1 MFYNWV
7 MNKER
12 RMPMNTRKVLSA
24 VTASAVLTG
33 ALSGCALLGGK
44 DKAAVTDTVTGYID
58 FIMAGKYNKSAKL
71 VEDEEDYFA
80 NEGIDEVTAGILDAV
95 WDSAEYEIGEVEVE
109 KDHAAAEAV
118 FSLPDLQEIA
128 DDGLTYDDFIAAIED
143 IDEVTEETFS
153 FDLTKDGDEWLIE
166 GDSTED
172 FYDFLTGYIG
182 DIEFA
187 GLSEATAVS
196 AVDEFISYLAGGD
209 LDSALLLGGEDP
221 SSLVYSPDILAAL
234 GENYGSLGDC
244 IQSYFSQLTYES
256 EVTASD
262 DESITVTVT
271 GTAPDPAEILEER
284 FNDPAVMT
292 PIMADFYYN
301 LVNDSD
307 DQSFISS
314 IAELYEIVNEAVNE
328 AEPGPYTGTFVVSE
342 NDDGTLR
349 VIPQP
354 DVMQVIETGNV
365 GFDNEE
371 ITQAAF
377 ELLLEQGRITQA
389 QYNEYMGYDDGDRV
403 PDTGYNYAVNPLETG
418 DDFYTANLY
427 LSSGSIQFVVV
438 TWDYYGPGD
447 TFEYEL
453 TGPDGS
459 TISST
464 YEISGSS
471 EDHIYIDYPCEDDPS
486 GTYELRIYDEGSS
499 TSVLAV
505 IDYIIVNNDGSVTP
519 DQLPLTGDSGE
530 FVEFSSD
537 CYSFVFND
545 SEGNNIYPQDGDEFD
560 EASINFTVRTWDYYA
575 DGETMDCAIFRDG
588 ELVGNLSEEADPS
601 ATDTFYF
608 NYAPSNLQDGDY
620 AFVLFD
626 VNADSVYGIAYATVG
641 N

>member
-1 MFYNWV
+1 
-7 MNKER
+7 
-12 RMPMNTRKVLSA
+12 MNTRKVLSI

-95 WDSAEYEIGEVEVE
+95 WDAASYEIGEVEV
-109 KDHAAAEAV
+109 KNDSAAAEAV
-118 FSLPDLQEIA
+118 FSLPDLQGIA

-221 SSLVYSPDILAAL
+221 SSLGYSQDILAAL

-244 IQSYFSQLTYES
+244 IQSYFSQLAYES

-284 FNDPAVMT
+284 FNDPAVMA

-301 LVNDSD
+301 LINDSD

-314 IAELYEIVNEAVNE
+314 VAELYEIVNEAVNE

-349 VIPQP
+349 VMPQS

-365 GFDNEE
+365 GFDDEE

-389 QYNEYMGYDDGDRV
+389 QYNEYMGYDDGDHV

-438 TWDYYGPGD
+438 TWDYYGSGD

-486 GTYELRIYDEGSS
+486 GTYELTIYDEGSS

-545 SEGNNIYPQDGDEFD
+545 SEGNYIYPEDGDELD

-588 ELVGNLSEEADPS
+588 ELVGNLSEESDPS

-608 NYAPSNLQDGDY
+608 NYAPQDLQDGDY